1 MLDALWWLAAA
12 EIVGLA
18 AWPLA
23 YYLLPQL
30 NDRGYSI
37 CKPLG
42 LLVVGFA
49 SWLLSALHVVPAV
62 MPALWLMLVVMASLS
77 ARFVWTRRTELK
89 AFVVRERR
97 ALIAIEAVFLIFFV
111 GWTVFRSF
119 DPAIDHTE
127 QPMDFAM
134 LNAAIVSEVGQPED
148 AWMSGEPISYYYFGY
163 WIFGTL
169 SELTGIASNRSYNL
183 AMALIPAMAAAGMF
197 GLLVNMVGGG
207 ARWIYG
213 IIAAAGAVF
222 MLGIAANLEGVLE
235 FIRMNGLGSQD
246 FYDWLRIDGLDG
258 PILASSS
265 AGWAPQEYW
274 WWFRATR
281 VINTFVG
288 DSSIDYTIQE
298 FPLFSFMLGDMHPH
312 VMAIPF
318 GLLVIGFAWNW
329 LLSPTDRWLIPTDA
343 HQSSD
348 ARPAASLQGFLTV
361 LVMGVVLGGLAFT
374 NMWDGPTFAALLA
387 GVAVVKA
394 FSGGG
399 RDVPEM
405 IRRVLPVVAAI
416 LTVAF
421 LAYILYYFSFTSSIS
436 GIEPVMDTTTRP
448 IHGFIVWGLFIV
460 TVVPFVITTFLR
472 TTVRED
478 WKGTTLAAT
487 LLWAAPFAVWGFLF
501 VWNEGPARELSAR
514 LVQIAPL
521 AALISMGAHN
531 VFWLAASGGDRA
543 KLFAMALAV
552 LGMMLILG
560 PELLFIGDT
569 FGSRL
574 NTVFKLYYQA
584 WILLSVVSGYVI
596 YGWVSNWSAGGMW
609 RQVFRRV
616 WVFTFAALLI
626 GSVYYSAAALVSK
639 GGSEG
644 GTPTLDGLDFV
655 RDSRPAEYRAIE
667 YLRERAD
674 TDTVMVEA
682 VGEWFD
688 AGLISRST
696 GIPTIVNWPHHQKQ
710 WRGAAVELDPARQ
723 DPADACDEMGP
734 ERASTYLACRELD
747 VARIYR
753 TSDVEE
759 AGNLLARYDVDYVYV
774 GPRERAQYGEDG
786 LAKFDSFMAT
796 VFSDDDVVIYQAR

>member
-1 MLDALWWLAAA
+1 MLDALWWLGAA
-12 EIVGLA
+12 ELVGLA

-23 YYLLPQL
+23 FYLLPQL
-30 NDRGYSI
+30 SDRGYSV

-42 LLVVGFA
+42 LLIVGFA
-49 SWLLSALHVVPAV
+49 SWLLSALHIVPAI
-62 MPALWLMLVVMASLS
+62 MPTLWLMLAVMASLS
-77 ARFVWTRRTELK
+77 VRLVWTRRTELK

-97 ALIAIEAVFLIFFV
+97 TLVAIEAVFLIFFV
-111 GWTVFRSF
+111 GWTIFRSF

-148 AWMSGEPISYYYFGY
+148 AWMSGESISYYYFGY

-183 AMALIPAMAAAGMF
+183 TMALIPALAAAGMF
-197 GLLVNMVGGG
+197 GLLVNMVSGGV
-207 ARWIYG
+207 RWVHG
-213 IIAAAGAVF
+213 IIAAAAAVV

-235 FIRMNGLGSQD
+235 FMRLNGLGSQG

-258 PILASSS
+258 PVLGSSV
-265 AGWAPQEYW
+265 GWAPQEHW

-318 GLLVIGFAWNW
+318 GLLVISLAWNW
-329 LLSPTDRWLIPTDA
+329 LISPTGRWLIPADA
-343 HQSSD
+343 QQSPD
-348 ARPAASLQGFLTV
+348 ARSAVSLQGLLTV
-361 LVMGVVLGGLAFT
+361 LVMGVALGGLAFT
-374 NMWDGPTFAALLA
+374 NMWDGPTFVALLV

-394 FSGGG
+394 FSGGARG
-399 RDVPEM
+399 LPKVARKVVP
-405 IRRVLPVVAAI
+405 ITAAV

-421 LAYILYYFSFTSSIS
+421 LAYIPYYLSFTSSIL
-436 GIEPVMDTTTRP
+436 GVKPVVDATTRP
-448 IHGFIVWGLFIV
+448 IHTFIVWGLFIV

-501 VWNEGPARELSAR
+501 VWSEGSPRELSSR
-514 LVQIAPL
+514 LVQILPL
-521 AALISMGAHN
+521 AALISMGIYN
-531 VFWLAASGGDRA
+531 VFWLAASGEERG
-543 KLFAMALAV
+543 KLFAMVLAV

-596 YGWVSNWSAGGMW
+596 YRWIANWSTGGMW
-609 RQVFRRV
+609 RQILRRA

-639 GGSEG
+639 GEPG
-644 GTPTLDGLDFV
+644 GRAPTLDGLDFV
-655 RDSRPAEYRAIE
+655 RTSRPAEYRAIE
-667 YLRERAD
+667 YLKERANA
-674 TDTVMVEA
+674 DTVMVEA

-688 AGLISRST
+688 AGLVSRST

-710 WRGAAVELDPARQ
+710 WRGVTVELDKTDGCEET
-723 DPADACDEMGP
+723 DPEK
-734 ERASTYLACRELD
+734 ASTYLTCRELD
-747 VARIYR
+747 VARIYQ

-759 AGNLLARYDVDYVYV
+759 TRNLLALYDVDYVYV

-796 VFSDDDVVIYQAR
+796 VFSDDDVVIYQVR